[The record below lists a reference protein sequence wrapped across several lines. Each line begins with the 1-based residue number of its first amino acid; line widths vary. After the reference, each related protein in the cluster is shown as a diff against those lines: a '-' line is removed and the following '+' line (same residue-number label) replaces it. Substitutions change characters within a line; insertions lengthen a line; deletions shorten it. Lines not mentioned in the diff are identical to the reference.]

1 MNGPESVYGKLCRL
15 CLRYRGMKANIKW
28 LEEASFMA
36 ESGSGHTVLIDG
48 PESEGGRN
56 KGVRPME
63 LVLMGLGGCT
73 SFDVMMIL
81 KKSRQQV
88 ENCVAEIE
96 AKRADDIPSVF
107 TDIHIHFVVSGNH
120 LKESQ
125 VKRAI
130 DLSAEKY
137 CSASI
142 MLERG
147 GVNIT
152 HDYEIVQS

>member
-1 MNGPESVYGKLCRL
+1 
-15 CLRYRGMKANIKW
+15 MKASVKW
-28 LEEASFMA
+28 LQDAMFLA
-36 ESGSGHTVLIDG
+36 ESGSGHTVVIDG

-56 KGVRPME
+56 IGVRPME
-63 LVLMGLGGCT
+63 MVLMGLVGCT
-73 SFDVMMIL
+73 AFDVMMIL
-81 KKSRQQV
+81 KKARQPV
-88 ENCVAEIE
+88 VDCVARIE
-96 AKRADDIPSVF
+96 AERADGIPSVF
-107 TDIHIHFVVSGNH
+107 TDIHIHFVVSGDG

-152 HDYEIVQS
+152 HDYEIVGV

>member
-1 MNGPESVYGKLCRL
+1 
-15 CLRYRGMKANIKW
+15 MKANIRW
-28 LEEASFMA
+28 LDDAMFLA
-36 ESGSGHTVLIDG
+36 ESGSGHTLTLDG

-56 KGVRPME
+56 IGVRPME
-63 LVLMGLGGCT
+63 LMLMGLGGCA

-81 KKSRQQV
+81 KKARQPV
-88 ENCVAEIE
+88 EDCIARIE
-96 AKRADDIPSVF
+96 AKRADGVPAVF
-107 TDIHIHFVVSGNH
+107 TDIHIHFVVKGDG

-130 DLSAEKY
+130 KLSAEKY

-152 HDYEIVQS
+152 HDYELVE